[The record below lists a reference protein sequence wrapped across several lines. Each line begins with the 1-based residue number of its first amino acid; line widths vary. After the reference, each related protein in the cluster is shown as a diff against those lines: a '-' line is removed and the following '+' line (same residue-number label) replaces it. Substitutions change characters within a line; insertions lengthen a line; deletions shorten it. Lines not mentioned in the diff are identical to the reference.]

1 MTAAAL
7 PLIIQP
13 AELEARLAD
22 EHLLLVAVCQQPVFQ
37 KQHIP
42 GSVLID
48 PAELVCGI
56 KPAAGKLPT
65 AEQLSALFS
74 RIGLRDDRHVI
85 AYDDEGGGWA
95 GRLLWTLDVL
105 GHSNY
110 SYLDGGL
117 VAWLKQGHGTQTG
130 VDTPTPTQYQ
140 AELDGSVIAD
150 IDAVLQALG
159 DDNTA
164 IWDTRSPD
172 EFSGLR
178 VTAARNGHIPGAINL
193 DWLEL
198 MDAAN
203 GLRLKPLEQLR
214 ERLQDLGIT
223 ADKNI
228 ITHCHTHHRS
238 GLSYLV
244 GKALG
249 LNIKAYDGSWAE
261 WGNQPD
267 TPVEN

>member
-1 MTAAAL
+1 
-7 PLIIQP
+7 
-13 AELEARLAD
+13 
-22 EHLLLVAVCQQPVFQ
+22 
-37 KQHIP
+37 
-42 GSVLID
+42 
-48 PAELVCGI
+48 
-56 KPAAGKLPT
+56 
-65 AEQLSALFS
+65 
-74 RIGLRDDRHVI
+74 
-85 AYDDEGGGWA
+85 
-95 GRLLWTLDVL
+95 
-105 GHSNY
+105 
-110 SYLDGGL
+110 
-117 VAWLKQGHGTQTG
+117 
-130 VDTPTPTQYQ
+130 
-140 AELDGSVIAD
+140 
-150 IDAVLQALG
+150 
-159 DDNTA
+159 
-164 IWDTRSPD
+164 
-172 EFSGLR
+172 
-178 VTAARNGHIPGAINL
+178 
-193 DWLEL
+193 